1 MLKLLIPGLMGL
13 MFLVGCGAKTESESK
28 SETDAP
34 KAELGEVTTGDP
46 GTSMLDDLANDDP
59 SSTDNDENS
68 NDDQNAD
75 PQPKQP
81 TPDSKDDGGPAD
93 NDANSK
99 TTASDTEPFI
109 EIDKEEEDE

>member
-1 MLKLLIPGLMGL
+1 MLRLLIPGLMGL

-59 SSTDNDENS
+59 EANGDNQNPDEN
-68 NDDQNAD
+68 NDPEPN
-75 PQPKQP
+75 QP
-81 TPDSKDDGGPAD
+81 TPDTNKDDTPSTTD
-93 NDANSK
+93 DTSSPK
-99 TTASDTEPFI
+99 TSDEEPFI